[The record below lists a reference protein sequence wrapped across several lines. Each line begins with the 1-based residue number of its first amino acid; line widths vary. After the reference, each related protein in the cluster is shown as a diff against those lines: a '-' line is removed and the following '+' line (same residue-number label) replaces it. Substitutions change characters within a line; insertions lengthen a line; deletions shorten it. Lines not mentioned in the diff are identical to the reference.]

1 MIRVKTIKI
10 PDELYQILEK
20 RSKETDFKAVNEYV
34 TYVLKQ
40 VVDKIEI
47 NASNEGNETYS
58 KEDEKKV
65 KDKLRQ
71 LGYID

>member
-1 MIRVKTIKI
+1 VIRVKTIKI

>member
-1 MIRVKTIKI
+1 MKTIKI